1 MQIPDSY
8 IESKHCILINEGG
21 RRFADET
28 TGDEI
33 TNQYLAKQEKR
44 REFFIVRVGKCSLKQ
59 NDDLTYPS
67 FLARKPASDTAWVHC
82 SPMGVTLIVCKK
94 RATMVVM
101 WAGHQR

>member
-44 REFFIVRVGKCSLKQ
+44 RG
-59 NDDLTYPS
+59 
-67 FLARKPASDTAWVHC
+67 FL
-82 SPMGVTLIVCKK
+82 LFE
-94 RATMVVM
+94 
-101 WAGHQR
+101 